1 MDGSVVRAPHGIILI
16 DKPAGITSSEVVRRI
31 KAIVKPVR
39 VGHLGTLDP
48 FATGLLPIMI
58 GEATR
63 LAPFLEGGAKQ
74 YQGVISLGTETDT
87 LDRDGAVVRT
97 AAVPALDRARL
108 DEVAARFT
116 GAIDQVP
123 PIFSAL
129 KRDGVRLYD
138 LARRG
143 GEVAPP
149 PARRVEIRTLA
160 LQAEG
165 GGSIRFSV
173 ECSTGTYI
181 RSLARD
187 IGAALGSAA
196 HLAELRRIRSG
207 PFSIEGAHAL
217 DEALA
222 LLRDA
227 RGAGALIP
235 MRDALADLPEV
246 EIDSVLE
253 RRIRNG
259 DSSALDGISPAGATL
274 FKVLYQGRLLAIASA
289 DSAPGARLIRVFGGE
304 T

>member
-1 MDGSVVRAPHGIILI
+1 MDGIALHGIIFI

-31 KAIVKPVR
+31 KAIVKPAR

-58 GEATR
+58 GEGTK
-63 LAPFLEGGAKQ
+63 LAPFLEGGTKQ
-74 YQGVISLGTETDT
+74 YQGVIRLGAETDT

-97 AAVPALDRARL
+97 AAIPALDRARL
-108 DEVAARFT
+108 DQLAARFT
-116 GAIDQVP
+116 GAIEQVP

-129 KRDGVRLYD
+129 KRGGVRLYD

-149 PARRVEIRTLA
+149 PARRVEIRMLTLEADGAAA
-160 LQAEG
+160 L
-165 GGSIRFSV
+165 RFAV

-187 IGAALGSAA
+187 IGVALGSAA

-207 PFSIEGAHAL
+207 HFVIEDAHPLAQ
-217 DEALA
+217 ALA
-222 LLRDA
+222 SLG
-227 RGAGALIP
+227 GAGDAGAGLIG

-246 EIDSVLE
+246 EVDSGLE
-253 RRIRNG
+253 RRIRHG
-259 DSSALDGISPAGATL
+259 DAAALGAPAGATL
-274 FKVLYQGRLLAIASA
+274 FKVLYGGRLLAIANA
-289 DSAPGARLIRVFGGE
+289 EPPAGARLIRVFSAE

>member
-1 MDGSVVRAPHGIILI
+1 MPHGIILI

-31 KAIVKPVR
+31 KAIVKPAR

-58 GEATR
+58 GEGTR

-74 YQGVISLGTETDT
+74 YQGVIRLGTETDT
-87 LDRDGAVVRT
+87 LDRDGVVIRS
-97 AAVPALDRARL
+97 AAIPALDRARL
-108 DEVAARFT
+108 DELAARFT
-116 GAIDQVP
+116 GTIEQVP

-149 PARRVEIRTLA
+149 PPRRVEIRMLTLEADGAAA
-160 LQAEG
+160 L
-165 GGSIRFSV
+165 RFAV

-187 IGAALGSAA
+187 IGVALGSAA
-196 HLAELRRIRSG
+196 HLAELRRVRSG
-207 PFSIEGAHAL
+207 SFLIEDAHPL
-217 DEALA
+217 EQALA
-222 LLRDA
+222 SLG
-227 RGAGALIP
+227 GAGDAAAAGAGLIA

-246 EIDSVLE
+246 EVDSDLE
-253 RRIRNG
+253 RRIRHG
-259 DSSALDGISPAGATL
+259 DSSALGAIGIPAGATL
-274 FKVLYQGRLLAIASA
+274 FKVLYGDRLLAIASA
-289 DSAPGARLIRVFGGE
+289 EPPAGARLIRVFGGE

>member
-1 MDGSVVRAPHGIILI
+1 MLHGIILI

-31 KAIVKPVR
+31 KAVVKPAR

-58 GEATR
+58 GEGTR

-74 YQGVISLGTETDT
+74 YQGVIRLGAETDT
-87 LDRDGAVVRT
+87 LDRDGVVIRS
-97 AAVPALDRARL
+97 AAIPALDRARL
-108 DEVAARFT
+108 DELAARFT
-116 GAIDQVP
+116 GTIEQVP

-129 KRDGVRLYD
+129 KRGGVRLYD

-149 PARRVEIRTLA
+149 PPRRVEIRMLTLEVDGAAA
-160 LQAEG
+160 L
-165 GGSIRFSV
+165 RFTV

-187 IGAALGSAA
+187 IGVALGSAA

-207 PFSIEGAHAL
+207 SFLIEDAHPL
-217 DEALA
+217 EQALA
-222 LLRDA
+222 SLGGA
-227 RGAGALIP
+227 AGAGLIA
-235 MRDALADLPEV
+235 MRDALADLRELEV
-246 EIDSVLE
+246 DSDLE
-253 RRIRNG
+253 RRIRHG
-259 DSSALDGISPAGATL
+259 DSSALGAIGIPAGATL
-274 FKVLYQGRLLAIASA
+274 FKVLYGGRLLAIASA
-289 DSAPGARLIRVFGGE
+289 EPPAGARLIRVFGRE

>member
-1 MDGSVVRAPHGIILI
+1 
-16 DKPAGITSSEVVRRI
+16 
-31 KAIVKPVR
+31 
-39 VGHLGTLDP
+39 
-48 FATGLLPIMI
+48 MI

-97 AAVPALDRARL
+97 AAIPRSIARGSTRSPLASRARSTRCRRYSPRSSATACGFTISPG
-108 DEVAARFT
+108 AA
-116 GAIDQVP
+116 AK
-123 PIFSAL
+123 SL
-129 KRDGVRLYD
+129 L
-138 LARRG
+138 RR
-143 GEVAPP
+143 
-149 PARRVEIRTLA
+149 PAGSNRTLA